1 MALEK
6 PKRKNEAEN
15 SQTTHGFSGMG
26 GGPLSFVYT
35 SPWWLVFMV
44 LGWIY
49 IIYQM
54 SGNPDYTAAFRAL
67 RQGVPLTLML
77 AASSYVLALVI
88 GLFVGT
94 VRAYP
99 PQPPETALPLNKRLF
114 SFLQVGLYHV
124 LSVYVEFMRGIPPL
138 VLLLIA
144 GFVIVPAI
152 DNPIEDVINA
162 TILPLLRNFEPEMRD
177 FNWKGQSFFTGF
189 VGLSLFYGAFLSE
202 VFRSGIQGVLQG
214 QTDAAKSL
222 GMTYIQTLRFVV
234 IPQAIRAIL
243 PELGNNMIS
252 MIKDTSLVTILG
264 MKDITQAART
274 WSGSQFTYVETYAVL
289 SLIYLTLTVPG
300 SLAIQVLER
309 QLRKFALK

>member
-1 MALEK
+1 MTFEK
-6 PKRKNEAEN
+6 PKRKNEDDDKPKN
-15 SQTTHGFSGMG
+15 YGFSGMG
-26 GGPLSFVYT
+26 GGPLSYVYL

-54 SGNPDYTAAFRAL
+54 SLNPDYGDAFRAL
-67 RQGVPLTLML
+67 RSGIPLTLAL
-77 AASSYVLALVI
+77 AISSYTFAMLI

-99 PQPPETALPLNKRLF
+99 PQMPETKLSPARQLGSILYIFFYHALT
-114 SFLQVGLYHV
+114 
-124 LSVYVEFMRGIPPL
+124 VYVEFMRGIPPL

-152 DNPIEDVINA
+152 DDPFEKVINA
-162 TILPLLRNFEPEMRD
+162 TLIPLLRNYNPDINE
-177 FNWKGQSFFTGF
+177 FNWKGQSFFTGL

-202 VFRSGIQGVLQG
+202 VFRSGIQGVAKG
-214 QTDAAKSL
+214 QTEAAKSL
-222 GMTYIQTLRFVV
+222 GMNYIQTLRFVV
-234 IPQAIRAIL
+234 IPQAFRAIL
-243 PELGNNMIS
+243 PELGNNLIS

-264 MKDITQAART
+264 MKDVTQQARIWT
-274 WSGSQFTYVETYAVL
+274 GSTFKFVETYAVL

-300 SLAIQVLER
+300 SLLVQLLER
-309 QLRKFALK
+309 YLRRFARK